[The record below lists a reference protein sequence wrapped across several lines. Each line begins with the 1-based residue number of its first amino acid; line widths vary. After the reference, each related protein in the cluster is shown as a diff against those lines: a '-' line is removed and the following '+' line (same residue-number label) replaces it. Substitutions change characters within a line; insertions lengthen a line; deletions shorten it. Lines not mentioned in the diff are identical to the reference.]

1 MTGWIRSA
9 RRHPSALLL
18 AAQLL
23 GVLAFPFMGESS
35 AGRGAVSLFSVV
47 VLALAVWA
55 VRATPALIQVSLVLG
70 VPTVIGTVLEAAMPE
85 NELVVLVSSILHA
98 AFYFYTAYALIR
110 YMFSDERV
118 TRDELYATG
127 ATFTVVAWAF
137 AYLYVACQIVWPNSF
152 VAAIDSEAPRTW
164 MELLY
169 MSFTT
174 LTSVGLGDV
183 IPVQPQA
190 RALVMTEMVAGVMY
204 LALVVSRLVG
214 LALTRR
220 E

>member
-1 MTGWIRSA
+1 MTGWIRAA

-23 GVLAFPFMGESS
+23 GVLAFPFMGESG

-47 VLALAVWA
+47 VLALAVWS
-55 VRATPALIQVSLVLG
+55 VRATPALIQVALILG

-85 NELVVLVSSILHA
+85 NDTVVLVSSILHA

-174 LTSVGLGDV
+174 LTSVGVGDV
-183 IPVQPQA
+183 VPVQPQA